1 MKKLQL
7 LAAGIAVM
15 AFTACSSQE
24 EMGDDL
30 HKRQEANQ
38 PHTCALVLTASK
50 PSFDDDARARSAAA
64 WEEGDKI
71 YLTFTVG
78 TETVSGDAVYSGEDW
93 TVNYYGT
100 LAEGATGDV
109 KAVYF
114 EDAGST
120 DTYNVIIN
128 RNTAIYEDAAAKYAF
143 SDNTLSIT
151 AALTPK
157 TGRMRF
163 AGESEDEIKVHG
175 IVSYTSYDNN
185 TGSFTKGTPAFTTI
199 VASDG
204 YTPYVYGEFE
214 NTTSPRLIII
224 TTDWAYTRDMPSSIF
239 KSGESGF
246 VTIPTLDSHNGWANG
261 ANLMIE
267 GVELKMLPVK
277 VEGSALFLMA
287 ETETTE
293 DLYCA
298 INGGK
303 PAKGMPKI
311 GLTSSSWNSF
321 VSNMRTMTG
330 LNFQVPTTS
339 EWITAASGAGSGE
352 RYTYS
357 GSNNLDEVG
366 WYDGNSGDK
375 LHPVKQLNPNVLGL
389 YDMSGNAFEYCY
401 YGTYSDYGYYYGG
414 CYSSPSHNCTTES
427 GTSGSIADR
436 VVTLRLC
443 IR

>member
-151 AALTPK
+151 ASLTPK

-185 TGSFTKGTPAFTTI
+185 TGSFTQGTPAFTTT

-277 VEGSALFLMA
+277 VDGNKMFLMA

-298 INGGK
+298 IYGGK
-303 PAKGMPKI
+303 PAKGMPKV
-311 GLTSSSWNSF
+311 GLTTTEWYGLNTALK
-321 VSNMRTMTG
+321 NKTG
-330 LNFQVPTTS
+330 LDFAVPTS
-339 EWITAASGAGSGE
+339 SKWQTAARGGMT
-352 RYTYS
+352 YTYS
-357 GSNNLDEVG
+357 GSDNLDEVG
-366 WYDGNSGDK
+366 WYSGNSGGK
-375 LHPVKQLNPNVLGL
+375 LHPVKLLKPNAYGF
-389 YDMSGNAFEYCY
+389 YDMSGNAKEFCD
-401 YGTYSDYGYYYGG
+401 YSSGSSYGYNYGG
-414 CYSSPSHNCTTES
+414 SYGDEASYCTISSYVDSYTNYSYISFRPYIE
-427 GTSGSIADR
+427 
-436 VVTLRLC
+436 
-443 IR
+443 